1 VTAKGLR
8 KNTGESLPNSVV
20 RFRILNS
27 DPNNPSEQPT
37 VSQVQVRH
45 HVETSCLSGCPLS
58 RIVTVRA
65 LVFSKQHSNQTPQTT
80 GTCDPVYNQ
89 DFLFKVLD
97 TKNARLD
104 CVLYDSNIGEEGQ
117 GFLGEV
123 MTVTA
128 AAN

>member
-1 VTAKGLR
+1 M
-8 KNTGESLPNSVV
+8 S
-20 RFRILNS
+20 FR
-27 DPNNPSEQPT
+27 
-37 VSQVQVRH
+37 
-45 HVETSCLSGCPLS
+45 
-58 RIVTVRA
+58 
-65 LVFSKQHSNQTPQTT
+65 KQHSNQTPQTK

-97 TKNARLD
+97 TKHARLD
-104 CVLYDSNIGEEGQ
+104 CVLYDSNISLTEDK